1 MRPTPPAAQD
11 HVAPD
16 TAHGYDPAD
25 PGAAA
30 AHPVPEPGAVCEYV
44 PADAGAVPAHPVPEP
59 TTVPGFDPPGMA
71 HGYGPPGAGHEY
83 DPADAG
89 AAVARPV
96 PEPGTAREYD
106 PADPGAAVAHPA
118 PEPGTAHGCD
128 PPYTGAT
135 VAHPAPEPGP
145 VHGCDPADTEAA
157 VAHPAPEP
165 SKARATDPA
174 DTQATVGA
182 RSGAGTDAVP
192 ETFPGAASG
201 RFLAKATLIS
211 AVLSVAGALLG
222 LGRDQ
227 ALAHFFGAGA
237 DTDAFL
243 VAWTVAE
250 TAATLLI
257 DAGMAYV
264 LVPAFSVAL
273 ARRGR
278 VPEGRDPVRALV
290 AASLP
295 RLCLGLAAAALA
307 IMAGAPLLVSLLAP
321 SLPDASLA
329 ADCTRLTSTCVLT
342 FGLAGYCSAALRAHG
357 SFVAPAATSLA
368 LNIAIIATLFGL
380 GERWGV
386 RGAALGVA
394 LGGCLM
400 IAVQVPSLWRR
411 ISARPRP
418 QPRPTADG
426 DGRRPL
432 TPALV
437 TSVLLFVLCRQAQVF
452 VERYLASALPAGAI
466 SHLNYAQKVAQLP
479 MSLSLMV
486 CVVTFPVLAR
496 AVAEGDL
503 RGARDRMEGDL
514 VLVGCL
520 VLLGTAVI
528 EACAPQVIQLL
539 FQHGAFTAADTA
551 ATASTMRVYALGLLG
566 HALVG
571 VLVRSYFSAG
581 RATWYPLGAMA
592 VGLIVNIVGGAWA
605 VGFWGA
611 RGIAAANA
619 AGITLT
625 ALLLLLGMGAHSVP
639 VRVRRVVAE
648 LTKPVRAAL
657 CAAGAGAVC
666 ARSFASSPAA
676 VAMGCV
682 SATAVFL
689 ALVWALDVADARTV
703 LSRATYTVRHVVTG
717 GADHGR

>member
-1 MRPTPPAAQD
+1 MRPTPPVAQ
-11 HVAPD
+11 HQPAP
-16 TAHGYDPAD
+16 PA
-25 PGAAA
+25 
-30 AHPVPEPGAVCEYV
+30 PEPGAAHDYDL
-44 PADAGAVPAHPVPEP
+44 ADTGA
-59 TTVPGFDPPGMA
+59 TVTP
-71 HGYGPPGAGHEY
+71 
-83 DPADAG
+83 
-89 AAVARPV
+89 PV
-96 PEPGTAREYD
+96 PEPGTALGSG
-106 PADPGAAVAHPA
+106 PADTGTAVTGTVPEPGMALGYDRADTGDAVAHLAPEPGAAHDYDLADTGATVTPPVPEPATVLGSGPADTGIAVAHPA
-118 PEPGTAHGCD
+118 PEPGTAL
-128 PPYTGAT
+128 
-135 VAHPAPEPGP
+135 
-145 VHGCDPADTEAA
+145 GCDPADTGDA
-157 VAHPAPEP
+157 VTRTVPE
-165 SKARATDPA
+165 SGSALA
-174 DTQATVGA
+174 DTGA
-182 RSGAGTDAVP
+182 AGTDAAP
-192 ETFPGAASG
+192 ETFPGTASG

-211 AVLSVAGALLG
+211 AALSVAGALLG

-273 ARRGR
+273 ARRGS
-278 VPEGRDPVRALV
+278 VTGGRDPVRALV

-386 RGAALGVA
+386 QGAALGVA

-411 ISARPRP
+411 ISAQPRP
-418 QPRPTADG
+418 QPLPATDG
-426 DGRRPL
+426 DKERPL

-479 MSLSLMV
+479 MSLSLMM

-528 EACAPQVIQLL
+528 EACAPQIIQLL

-592 VGLIVNIVGGAWA
+592 VGLIVNIVAGAWA

-625 ALLLLLGMGAHSVP
+625 ALLLLLGMGARSVP
-639 VRVRRVVAE
+639 VCVPRVVAE
-648 LTKPVRAAL
+648 LAKPVWTAL

-666 ARSFASSPAA
+666 ARPFASPPAA

-689 ALVWALDVADARTV
+689 VLVWALDVADTRTV
-703 LSRATYTVRHVVTG
+703 LARATLTARRIVTRG
-717 GADHGR
+717 MTHGR

>member
-1 MRPTPPAAQD
+1 MGGRD
-11 HVAPD
+11 L
-16 TAHGYDPAD
+16 
-25 PGAAA
+25 
-30 AHPVPEPGAVCEYV
+30 
-44 PADAGAVPAHPVPEP
+44 
-59 TTVPGFDPPGMA
+59 
-71 HGYGPPGAGHEY
+71 
-83 DPADAG
+83 
-89 AAVARPV
+89 
-96 PEPGTAREYD
+96 
-106 PADPGAAVAHPA
+106 
-118 PEPGTAHGCD
+118 GTAHGCD
-128 PPYTGAT
+128 PGKVDGRDLGTA
-135 VAHPAPEPGP
+135 
-145 VHGCDPADTEAA
+145 HGCDPGDPPAADGTR
-157 VAHPAPEP
+157 
-165 SKARATDPA
+165 RA
-174 DTQATVGA
+174 
-182 RSGAGTDAVP
+182 AGTAP
-192 ETFPGAASG
+192 GQETFPGTVSG

-211 AVLSVAGALLG
+211 AALSVSGAVLG

-264 LVPAFSVAL
+264 LVPAFSAAL

-278 VPEGRDPVRALV
+278 VPGGGDPVRALI

-295 RLCLGLAAAALA
+295 RLCLGLAAAGLA
-307 IMAGAPLLVSLLAP
+307 IMVGAPLLVSLLAP

-329 ADCTRLTSTCVLT
+329 TDCTRLTATCVLT

-368 LNIAIIATLFGL
+368 LNVVIIATLFGL
-380 GERWGV
+380 GDRWGV

-400 IAVQVPSLWRR
+400 IAVQLPSLWRR
-411 ISARPRP
+411 IAGEPGP
-418 QPRPTADG
+418 QPLPATGG
-426 DGRRPL
+426 DDRRPL

-503 RGARDRMEGDL
+503 RRARERTEGDL

-520 VLLGTAVI
+520 VLLGIAVI
-528 EACAPQVIQLL
+528 EACAPQIIQLL

-551 ATASTMRVYALGLLG
+551 ATASTMRVYTLGLLG
-566 HALVG
+566 HTLVG
-571 VLVRSYFSAG
+571 ALVRSYFSAG

-592 VGLIVNIVGGAWA
+592 VGLIVNIGAGAWA
-605 VGFWGA
+605 VGIWGA

-625 ALLLLLGMGAHSVP
+625 ALLLLLGTGARSIP
-639 VRVRRVVAE
+639 VRVPRVVAE
-648 LTKPVRAAL
+648 LAKPVRAAL

-666 ARSFASSPAA
+666 ARPFTSPAA
-676 VAMGCV
+676 AVAVGCV
-682 SATAVFL
+682 SVTAVFL

-703 LSRATYTVRHVVTG
+703 LARATPVARRIVTRG
-717 GADHGR
+717 MSHGR

>member
-11 HVAPD
+11 
-16 TAHGYDPAD
+16 T
-25 PGAAA
+25 
-30 AHPVPEPGAVCEYV
+30 
-44 PADAGAVPAHPVPEP
+44 PAH
-59 TTVPGFDPPGMA
+59 TVL
-71 HGYGPPGAGHEY
+71 
-83 DPADAG
+83 
-89 AAVARPV
+89 
-96 PEPGTAREYD
+96 
-106 PADPGAAVAHPA
+106 
-118 PEPGTAHGCD
+118 EPGTAHS
-128 PPYTGAT
+128 
-135 VAHPAPEPGP
+135 H
-145 VHGCDPADTEAA
+145 DPADTGATAES
-157 VAHPAPEP
+157 HPAGT
-165 SKARATDPA
+165 ATA
-174 DTQATVGA
+174 Q
-182 RSGAGTDAVP
+182 
-192 ETFPGAASG
+192 ETFPGTVSG

-211 AVLSVAGALLG
+211 AALSVAGSLLG

-237 DTDAFL
+237 ETDAFL
-243 VAWTVAE
+243 VAWTVSE

-278 VPEGRDPVRALV
+278 VSGGGDPVRALV

-295 RLCLGLAAAALA
+295 RLCLGLAAVSVAL
-307 IMAGAPLLVSLLAP
+307 IAGAPLVVSLLAP

-357 SFVAPAATSLA
+357 SFVAPAAISVA
-368 LNIAIIATLFGL
+368 LNIAIITTLFGL
-380 GERWGV
+380 GAHWGV
-386 RGAALGVA
+386 RAAALGVG

-400 IAVQVPSLWRR
+400 IVVQAPSLWRR
-411 ISARPRP
+411 LSGQHFP
-418 QPRPTADG
+418 QPLPVAAG
-426 DGRRPL
+426 DDQGPL

-437 TSVLLFVLCRQAQVF
+437 MSVLLYVLCRQAQVF
-452 VERYLASALPAGAI
+452 VERYFGAGLPAGAI

-503 RGARDRMEGDL
+503 RRAGERTERDL

-571 VLVRSYFSAG
+571 ALVRSYFSAG
-581 RATWYPLGAMA
+581 RASWYPVAAMA
-592 VGLIVNIVGGAWA
+592 VGLAVTIGTGAWA
-605 VGFWGA
+605 MGLWGA
-611 RGIAAANA
+611 RGIAGANA

-625 ALLLLLGMGAHSVP
+625 ALLLLRGLGARSVP
-639 VRVRRVVAE
+639 VRVPRVVAE
-648 LTKPVRAAL
+648 LAKPLKAAL
-657 CAAGAGAVC
+657 CATGAGIVC
-666 ARSFASSPAA
+666 TRPFASPPAA
-676 VAMGCV
+676 VAVGCASV
-682 SATAVFL
+682 TAVFL
-689 ALVWALDVADARTV
+689 ALVWALDVADTRTV
-703 LSRATYTVRHVVTG
+703 LARAAHTVRRSVTR
-717 GADHGR
+717 GACHGR